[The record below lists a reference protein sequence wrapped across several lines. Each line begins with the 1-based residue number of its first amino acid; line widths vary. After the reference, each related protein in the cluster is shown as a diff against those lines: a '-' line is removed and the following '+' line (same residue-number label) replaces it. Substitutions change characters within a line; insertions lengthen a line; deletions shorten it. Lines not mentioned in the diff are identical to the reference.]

1 MMSFRILQ
9 ISSTQNPIIQEIR
22 RAVTGGHPLENGL
35 YVAEGPHLLEEL
47 LRSRWTIEKA
57 LFTPTAFS
65 AWEDRIRQTGV
76 ETILVPEKTFAYL
89 SGTETAQGVLALVRP
104 RAWRWAELF
113 EGCALVLALDGVQD
127 PGNAGAA
134 IRSAEAFGA
143 SGATLLRDSVR
154 ISNAKLIRAAAGS
167 LFRLPVRD
175 AVEPEELIREA
186 HLAGVRLY
194 ALAARGEICLTDTD
208 LKNPCVVIGG
218 SEGAGVSRVVLDAA
232 TTVKISTSG
241 VESLNVAVASSIALF
256 EANRQRDIR

>member
-1 MMSFRILQ
+1 MIPFRILQ

-22 RAVTGGHPLENGL
+22 RAVMGGHPLESGL

-47 LRSRWTIEKA
+47 LRSRWSIERA
-57 LFTPTAFS
+57 LFTPGAFTT
-65 AWEDRIRQTGV
+65 WEDRIRQIGV

-89 SGTETAQGVLALVRP
+89 SGTETAQGVLALARP

-113 EGCALVLALDGVQD
+113 EGRALVLALDGVQD

-154 ISNAKLIRAAAGS
+154 MSNAKLIRAAAGS

-175 AVEPEELIREA
+175 AIEPEELIREGR
-186 HLAGVRLY
+186 LAGVPLY
-194 ALAARGEICLTDTD
+194 ALAARGEICLTDVD
-208 LKNPCVVIGG
+208 LKNPTIVIGG
-218 SEGAGVSRVVLDAA
+218 SEGTGASREVLDAA
-232 TTVKISTSG
+232 TTVWIPTSG
-241 VESLNVAVASSIALF
+241 VESLNVAVACSIALF
-256 EANRQRDIR
+256 EASRQRETR

>member
-1 MMSFRILQ
+1 MIPFRILQ

-22 RAVTGGHPLENGL
+22 RAVMGGHPLESGL

-47 LRSRWTIEKA
+47 LRSRWSIERA
-57 LFTPTAFS
+57 LFTPGAFTN
-65 AWEDRIRQTGV
+65 WEDRIRQIGV

-89 SGTETAQGVLALVRP
+89 SGTETAQGVLALARP

-113 EGCALVLALDGVQD
+113 EGRALVLALDGVQD

-154 ISNAKLIRAAAGS
+154 MSNAKLIRAAAGS

-175 AVEPEELIREA
+175 AIEPEELIREGR
-186 HLAGVRLY
+186 LAGVPLY
-194 ALAARGEICLTDTD
+194 ALAARGEICLTDVD
-208 LKNPCVVIGG
+208 LKNPTIVIGG
-218 SEGAGVSRVVLDAA
+218 SEGTGVSREVLDAA
-232 TTVKISTSG
+232 TTVWIPTSG
-241 VESLNVAVASSIALF
+241 VESLNVAVACSIALF
-256 EANRQRDIR
+256 EASRQRETR